1 MGKRIYYWMDNPAT
15 VNTKQIALTAV
26 MSALAIVVAYS
37 RGLATSSLPGVFEFM
52 TVLIFISGFC
62 FGALVGVSVGVISLS
77 IYMLVPYPLAHP
89 AAWLY
94 TISPVLLVVMA
105 GLGALFGL
113 AGVFSS
119 RFLKPA
125 SWGRFSLSLAVVGF
139 ALTLTYDLVSSLG
152 FALAYPAFTDPMQAI
167 YLTFVP
173 LYTPWP
179 PIIHTVTNTIIFAVV
194 APPLIQAVT
203 KLPEML
209 NSSEANHKTAPA

>member
-1 MGKRIYYWMDNPAT
+1 LGKHIYGWIIHPAI

-37 RGLATSSLPGVFEFM
+37 RGLAMSSLPGVFEFM

-62 FGALVGVSVGVISLS
+62 FGALVGFSVGIISLS

-89 AAWLY
+89 AAWLF
-94 TISPVLLVVMA
+94 TISPILLVVMA

-113 AGVFSS
+113 AGAFLS
-119 RFLKPA
+119 RFLKPMG
-125 SWGRFSLSLAVVGF
+125 WGRFSFSLAIVGF
-139 ALTLTYDLVSSLG
+139 ILTLTYDLVSSLG

-179 PIIHTVTNTIIFAVV
+179 PIIHTVTNTIIFAVL
-194 APPLIQAVT
+194 APPIIQAVT
-203 KLPEML
+203 KFPEML
-209 NSSEANHKTAPA
+209 NNQGTNLKTAPA